1 MGSWQMKRKKNLHGM
16 IGPCHLI
23 SFKNSSDFKEKGK
36 YRYFNHN
43 PSSDSMSRV
52 FLTLK
57 FMQNLGG
64 GGGGGGGGKTSCVM
78 GDV

>member
-1 MGSWQMKRKKNLHGM
+1 MGSWQTKRKKKLHGM

-57 FMQNLGG
+57 VKQIWAGG
-64 GGGGGGGGKTSCVM
+64 AKQVALWVM
-78 GDV
+78 CKL